1 MTGLWRGRTDL
12 HVEGEGLGAGGV
24 AGDEGGG
31 GSGRP
36 ELAEMEKVVVAVVG
50 EAELEDLLA
59 DVVGEGAGGGGR
71 ELVGGSGGGEGRV
84 FVAAEARD
92 GVGVVVDAD
101 EDAVVG
107 VGGTVAGEEAEGREL
122 AALATAHCCFS
133 CHGGGGGG
141 GRGWGLGV
149 RVLGF
154 GRMSVRRMLDV

>member
-1 MTGLWRGRTDL
+1 MADMTGLWRERTYL
-12 HVEGEGLGAGGV
+12 HVEGEGLGAGGM

-31 GSGRP
+31 GSGGP

-71 ELVGGSGGGEGRV
+71 ELVGGSGGGERWV
-84 FVAAEARD
+84 FLVTEAGD
-92 GVGVVVDAD
+92 GVGVVVDTN

-107 VGGTVAGEEAEGREL
+107 VGGTVAREKAEGREL
-122 AALATAHCCFS
+122 AGLAAADCCCFS
-133 CHGGGGGG
+133 CHGGGGEAGV
-141 GRGWGLGV
+141 GV

-154 GRMSVRRMLDV
+154 GRMSA